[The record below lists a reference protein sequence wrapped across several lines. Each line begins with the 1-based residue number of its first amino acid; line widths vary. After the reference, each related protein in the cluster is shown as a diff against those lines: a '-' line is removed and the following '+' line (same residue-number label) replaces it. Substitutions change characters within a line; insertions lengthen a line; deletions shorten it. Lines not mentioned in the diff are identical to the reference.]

1 MSDVNQIV
9 ATTLLNN
16 ISRVYE
22 NNRSSMYSKSSSNS
36 FSNILDDTLNTLVG
50 SNGVC
55 SCSGI
60 GELGKLLMLTTFT
73 GYLNNVK
80 LDVAQ
85 NNNLS
90 NNTSNN
96 DIANNTNISST
107 ASTTSDST
115 ASTKMNDAMK
125 LLEAQIGKKYVWGAN
140 GPDSFD
146 CSGLTRYI
154 YKNALGKDIPR
165 VSYEQSKTGQA
176 IDKENLKP
184 GDLVFFDT
192 MGKGRVS
199 HVGIYVGNDEFIHA
213 SNARD
218 GVKKSNLS
226 SSYYQKTYRG
236 ARRP

>member
-22 NNRSSMYSKSSSNS
+22 NNRSSMSSKSNSNS
-36 FSNILDDTLNTLVG
+36 FNNILDDTLNTLVG
-50 SNGVC
+50 GNGGC

-60 GELGKLLMLTTFT
+60 GELGKLLMMTTFT

-90 NNTSNN
+90 NN
-96 DIANNTNISST
+96 DIANNTNISS
-107 ASTTSDST
+107 AVSTTSEST

>member
-22 NNRSSMYSKSSSNS
+22 NNRSPMYSKSNSNS
-36 FSNILDDTLNTLVG
+36 FNNILNDTLNTLVE
-50 SNGVC
+50 SNGGC
-55 SCSGI
+55 SCSSTGD
-60 GELGKLLMLTTFT
+60 LGKLLMLTTFT

-90 NNTSNN
+90 NNTSND
-96 DIANNTNISST
+96 DITNNTNISST
-107 ASTTSDST
+107 ASSTSEST
-115 ASTKMNDAMK
+115 SSIKMNDAMK

>member
-16 ISRVYE
+16 ISRVNE
-22 NNRSSMYSKSSSNS
+22 NNRSSMYSKSNSNS
-36 FSNILDDTLNTLVG
+36 FNNILDETLNTLVG
-50 SNGVC
+50 SNDGC

-60 GELGKLLMLTTFT
+60 GEISKLLMLTTLT
-73 GYLNNVK
+73 GYLNSVK
-80 LDVAQ
+80 LDVAH
-85 NNNLS
+85 NNNL
-90 NNTSNN
+90 SNN
-96 DIANNTNISST
+96 DIANNTNISSA
-107 ASTTSDST
+107 ASTTSEST

-125 LLEAQIGKKYVWGAN
+125 LLEAQIGKKYIWGAN